1 MKTLSVGIVEVE
13 AVGVISVGSTDRIG
27 TDLEVEEVIV

>member
-1 MKTLSVGIVEVE
+1 MGIVDVKEVE
-13 AVGVISVGSTDRIG
+13 AVGVISVRSTDSIG